1 MAFRFEILRKNPITI
16 SRLRLA
22 ELSPD
27 LWTNLYYDDQIS
39 GRKSQ
44 SSQIKTKH

>member
-16 SRLRLA
+16 SRLRLE